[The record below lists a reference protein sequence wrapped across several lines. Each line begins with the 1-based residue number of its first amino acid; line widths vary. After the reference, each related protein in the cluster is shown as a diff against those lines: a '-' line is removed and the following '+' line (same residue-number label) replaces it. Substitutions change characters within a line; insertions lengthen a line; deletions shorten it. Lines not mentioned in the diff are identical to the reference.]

1 MGPKPDQS
9 THKSCS
15 EAKCVR
21 ENISVCHVDVS
32 LGVSLRVIQCKKQ
45 ILVENACIEK
55 ISMEWLPK
63 PMDLWKTGGPS
74 LGNAYIQARLGHS

>member
-1 MGPKPDQS
+1 MCK
-9 THKSCS
+9 
-15 EAKCVR
+15 R
-21 ENISVCHVDVS
+21 EYLSMSVDVS

-63 PMDLWKTGGPS
+63 PMDLGR
-74 LGNAYIQARLGHS
+74 LEDQA